1 MAKKAAKKV
10 AKNLPPCPI
19 CGQPMDF
26 CVISFRN
33 HPFIDGKLYKQMCF
47 ACAHVPEDFVQT
59 YDEKGNV
66 ASEEGPFFD
75 WKHLRTPED
84 LVLVGSAETLEQAG
98 RCVRA
103 VRRIIKE
110 VGARELNKLK
120 LRRPQPEYLDLESHG
135 GKDYDDEV
143 QERPKRRKRAVA
155 VEQTEENE
163 PAPIPRRRKPVKK
176 RPMVKEVV
184 IKKFTASK
192 KPRSSE
198 VA

>member
-1 MAKKAAKKV
+1 MAKK
-10 AKNLPPCPI
+10 KNLPPCPI

-47 ACAHVPEDFVQT
+47 ACAHVPEDYVQT
-59 YDEKGNV
+59 YDAKGNV

-84 LVLVGSAETLEQAG
+84 LVNIGSAETLEQAG

-103 VRRIIKE
+103 VKRKLKE

-120 LRRPQPEYLDLESHG
+120 LRRPQPEYLDLESYS
-135 GKDYDDEV
+135 GKDYDEEV
-143 QERPKRRKRAVA
+143 REQPKKRRKRAVVA
-155 VEQTEENE
+155 EDPEGEQ

-176 RPMVKEVV
+176 KPMVKEVV

-198 VA
+198 IA